1 MAKTGARV
9 LITLACTECQDR
21 NYHSEKNRRNSTER
35 IELTKF
41 CKKCRKRV
49 IHRETRWKLAK
60 EQSPKVSEVRPSRL
74 SGLKLGRIGEI
85 ISELKKTRWPSRSEA
100 TRLTLLVLAIS
111 GAIGIILGI
120 IDMGFSRLF
129 EIISEG

>member
-1 MAKTGARV
+1 M
-9 LITLACTECQDR
+9 
-21 NYHSEKNRRNSTER
+21 
-35 IELTKF
+35 
-41 CKKCRKRV
+41 
-49 IHRETRWKLAK
+49 AK

>member
-1 MAKTGARV
+1 MVPVSKNWSTDPFVATIINDKVFGRGTCDMKGFIACSLAYAPIFANSNLDRDLHFSFTFDEETACQGAP
-9 LITLACTECQDR
+9 LL
-21 NYHSEKNRRNSTER
+21 
-35 IELTKF
+35 
-41 CKKCRKRV
+41 
-49 IHRETRWKLAK
+49 
-60 EQSPKVSEVRPSRL
+60 
-74 SGLKLGRIGEI
+74 

-100 TRLTLLVLAIS
+100 TRLTLLVLAIA